1 MNAMNVMSDTLLTMS
16 SVEIAELTGK
26 QHKHVK
32 TDIVKLLNELE
43 LRHADFSESLKNNQ
57 NQSVLVY
64 NLPKRECLIL
74 VSGYSIKMRAA
85 IIDRWQSLEEQQS
98 TTIPATTTPVD
109 LSRFEI
115 LQLAMQAEEERLKL
129 AQQVEQLQPTVS
141 AFGRIAKAEGSM
153 CVTDAAKQLQC
164 KPKQLFNFMSE
175 QKWIYRRSSG
185 KNWIAYQAKIQ
196 QGLLEH
202 KANLVMDKKTNT
214 EKTVMQVRV
223 TPKGLTQLAK
233 LLDEAQTI
241 DELRLNVCVPES
253 SYVH

>member
-26 QHKHVK
+26 LHKNVLR
-32 TDIVKLLNELE
+32 DITKMFEELE
-43 LRHADFSESLKNNQ
+43 IGALNFEHSYKSKQGKELACFK
-57 NQSVLVY
+57 
-64 NLPKRECLIL
+64 LPKRECLIL
-74 VSGYSIKMRAA
+74 VSGYNLKMRAA

-233 LLDEAQTI
+233 LLDEAQTL
-241 DELRLNVCVPES
+241 DELRLNGCVPES
-253 SYVH
+253 SFVH

>member
-233 LLDEAQTI
+233 LLDEAQTL
-241 DELRLNVCVPES
+241 DELRLNGCVPES